1 MTSSAI
7 SRRLPAK
14 LRRAFDGLG
23 VGAAQFGNMGKV
35 TPERD
40 CLAAV
45 DTAWEKGLRFFDTA
59 PHYGLGLSEQRLG
72 KALKGRSPEDYVV
85 STKVGR
91 LLTCN
96 PLPLGSD
103 EANGF
108 HVPDDLIRVRDYTAE
123 GVRQSL
129 EASLERLEMASVD
142 ILWIHDPEEPTDR
155 FEEALAGAVPEL
167 NRLRDQGR
175 IAAWGVGSKDANMLK
190 RFVDQASPD
199 LIMLAG
205 RYTLLEQE
213 RVGLMSACLGK
224 QVGVVA
230 VGVFN
235 SGLLARDE
243 PPADAWYEYGQAP
256 ESVLERARELAKV
269 ARAHDVRLPAA
280 ALAFPWRHP
289 AVVNVMAGM
298 RSSEQVKRNH
308 ALASSDIPE
317 AFWSELQARGLVKE
331 II

>member
-1 MTSSAI
+1 MTTSPIAS
-7 SRRLPAK
+7 RLPPK
-14 LRRAFDGLG
+14 LRRAFEGLG

-35 TPERD
+35 TPEQD

-45 DTAWEKGLRFFDTA
+45 DTAWELGLRFYDTA

-72 KALKGRSPEDYVV
+72 KALKGRSPDDYVI

-91 LLTCN
+91 LLEPN
-96 PLPLGSD
+96 PAPQGSD

-108 HVPDDLIRVRDYTAE
+108 HVADDLTRRRDYTAD

-129 EASLERLEMASVD
+129 EASLARLDMTSVD

-155 FEEALAGAVPEL
+155 FEEALTGAVPEL
-167 NRLRDQGR
+167 ERLREQGR
-175 IAAWGVGSKDANMLK
+175 IAAWGVGSKDAAMLK
-190 RFVDQASPD
+190 RFVDQARPD

-213 RVGLMSACLGK
+213 QTGLMAACLER

-230 VGVFN
+230 VGAFN

-256 ESVLERARELAKV
+256 QAVLERARELAAV
-269 ARAHDVRLPAA
+269 ARAHGVSLPAA

-298 RSSEQVKRNH
+298 RSPEQVKRNH
-308 ALASSDIPE
+308 ALASCDIPE
-317 AFWSELQARGLVKE
+317 AFWNELQARGLLKE
-331 II
+331 NT